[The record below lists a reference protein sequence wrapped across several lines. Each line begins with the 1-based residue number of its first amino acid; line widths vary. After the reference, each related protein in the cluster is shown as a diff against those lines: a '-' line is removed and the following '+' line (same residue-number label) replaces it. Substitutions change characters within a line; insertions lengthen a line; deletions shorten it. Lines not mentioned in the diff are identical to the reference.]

1 MFLSKKSWFQLPDF
15 RNLST
20 IIQLISLSISLIFI
34 LAMLEEFKF
43 GGSYRA
49 YLADVA
55 IWLSPAT
62 LMNISLLMIGNNF
75 FSRIRLFSYI
85 KGYLILIL
93 IIVNIINYTF
103 YKWLATPA
111 TTEPAYFVV
120 LNFFYLIWARYH
132 TIIKQSVAPASIEA
146 KLVALNSTIRPHFLF
161 NSINSAISLIKTRP
175 EDAEEV
181 LQNMADLF
189 RAMLNNKQQSTLGEE
204 LALVK
209 DYLSIETIRLGKQ
222 RIQVNWQVNAPKDTV
237 TPYFFLQPLL
247 ENAIYHGVENLI
259 HPKPILVKIYR
270 SGSWIYVYIKNQRGK
285 ERLRGSGNKKALKNL
300 DERLFLMFSQ
310 DAKLHYFKSGNYFV
324 VKIRL
329 PYYTTVP
336 KVNVSPSIEE

>member
-43 GGSYRA
+43 GGNYRA

-93 IIVNIINYTF
+93 IIVNVINYTF

-120 LNFFYLIWARYH
+120 LNFFYLI
-132 TIIKQSVAPASIEA
+132 
-146 KLVALNSTIRPHFLF
+146 
-161 NSINSAISLIKTRP
+161 
-175 EDAEEV
+175 
-181 LQNMADLF
+181 
-189 RAMLNNKQQSTLGEE
+189 
-204 LALVK
+204 
-209 DYLSIETIRLGKQ
+209 
-222 RIQVNWQVNAPKDTV
+222 
-237 TPYFFLQPLL
+237 
-247 ENAIYHGVENLI
+247 
-259 HPKPILVKIYR
+259 
-270 SGSWIYVYIKNQRGK
+270 SG
-285 ERLRGSGNKKALKNL
+285 
-300 DERLFLMFSQ
+300 
-310 DAKLHYFKSGNYFV
+310 
-324 VKIRL
+324 
-329 PYYTTVP
+329 T
-336 KVNVSPSIEE
+336 